1 MKTDIDLKKDVV
13 AELAWDPAVKSEAV
27 GVVVQNGVVT
37 VSGHLDTYAQKYAV
51 ERALRR
57 VAGVKAMA
65 IELDVKIA
73 AQHKRSD
80 TEIATAA
87 EQAMQL
93 QTVGLADKIRIKV
106 EHGHIQLTGEVEWQY
121 QRANAE
127 RAIRPLAGVVSI
139 NNEITLKA
147 KAVPSDLTARI
158 EAALK
163 RQAIRE
169 AKHIELSVDGSTV
182 RLSGNVRSW
191 QEREAIQGAVW
202 SAPGVRTVIND
213 VHVGA

>member
-1 MKTDIDLKKDVV
+1 MKTDIELKSDVV

-27 GVVVQNGVVT
+27 GAAVQNGVVT
-37 VSGHLDTYAQKYAV
+37 VSGHLGTYAEKYAV

-73 AQHKRSD
+73 AQHKRND
-80 TEIATAA
+80 TEIAAAA
-87 EQAMQL
+87 EQALQL
-93 QTVGLADKIRIKV
+93 QSIGLADKVRIKV
-106 EHGHIQLTGEVEWQY
+106 EHGHVQLTGEVEWQY

-127 RAIRPLAGVVSI
+127 RAIRPLSGIVTI

-147 KAVPSDLTARI
+147 KAIPSDLTASI

-169 AKHIELSVDGSTV
+169 AKRVAISVDGSTV
-182 RLSGNVRSW
+182 RLSGNVHSW
-191 QEREAIQGAVW
+191 QERDAVQGAVW

-213 VHVGA
+213 VHVGS

>member
-1 MKTDIDLKKDVV
+1 MKTDIELKKDVI
-13 AELAWDPAVKSEAV
+13 AELAWDPAIHSEAV
-27 GVVVQNGVVT
+27 GVSVQNGVVT
-37 VSGHLDTYAQKYAV
+37 VSGHLGTYAEKYAV

-57 VAGVKAMA
+57 VAGVRAMA
-65 IELDVKIA
+65 IELDVMIS

-80 TEIATAA
+80 TEIAVAA
-87 EQAMQL
+87 EQAIQL
-93 QTVGLADKIRIKV
+93 QTIGLDDKVRIKV
-106 EHGHIQLTGEVEWQY
+106 EHGHVQLSGEVEWQY
-121 QRANAE
+121 QRTNAE
-127 RAIRPLAGVVSI
+127 RAIRPLAGIKSI

-147 KAVPSDLTARI
+147 KAVPVDLMARI

-169 AKHIELSVDGSTV
+169 AKHVEISVEGSTV
-182 RLSGNVRSW
+182 RLSGNVHSW
-191 QEREAIQGAVW
+191 QEREAVQGAVW